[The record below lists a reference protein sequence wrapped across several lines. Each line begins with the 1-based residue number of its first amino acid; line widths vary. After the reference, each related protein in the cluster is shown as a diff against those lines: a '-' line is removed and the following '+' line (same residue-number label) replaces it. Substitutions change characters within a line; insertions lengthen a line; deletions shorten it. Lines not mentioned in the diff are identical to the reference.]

1 MTKKMTKHGINDGSD
16 STIVKWDMSS
26 KRYFDEVIF
35 LGFKVSLRSFV
46 LGHALLTIRRDDAT

>member
-16 STIVKWDMSS
+16 STIVKWDMAS
-26 KRYFDEVIF
+26 KRSFDEVIF

-46 LGHALLTIRRDDAT
+46 LGHALLTH